1 MAPNKTDK
9 TDTKPAD
16 LTSSVG
22 RPGADPIEGLYH
34 KWIIPFGWRIA
45 LLILVALVGVA
56 VGKSLMSRRTERLG
70 AGFAALSKAE
80 DADALLA
87 VARDHDGSPAAAR
100 AQLEAARR
108 LFDEGKF
115 DQAATKF
122 SLARKAAQSS
132 PLAVAAG
139 LGEAYAVEAS
149 GKPEV
154 AEKTFVEI
162 AGNAG
167 SDALALDA
175 WLGAGRCAKAQG
187 KLAEAEK
194 HYSRAKEVAGDSPF
208 SRRRVDEA
216 RNALSSAR
224 HATRAADPAKPAEG
238 AATSA
243 PAAAA
248 PAVAPAAVRAT
259 IPVGAPAKKP

>member
-9 TDTKPAD
+9 N
-16 LTSSVG
+16 TSTLSQPLSAVA

-45 LLILVALVGVA
+45 IVILIALLGVALGRT
-56 VGKSLMSRRTERLG
+56 LMARRAERLG

-80 DADALLA
+80 DTDALLA
-87 VARDHDGSPAAAR
+87 VAREHDGSPAATR

-108 LFDEGKF
+108 VFDDAKY

-122 SLARKAAQSS
+122 SLARKAAQDSTF
-132 PLAVAAG
+132 AVAAS

-149 GKPEV
+149 GKPDV
-154 AEKTFVEI
+154 AEKSFAAI
-162 AGNAG
+162 ASNAG
-167 SDALALDA
+167 LEALTLDA

-194 HYSRAKEVAGDSPF
+194 YYARAKEAAGESPF
-208 SRRRVDEA
+208 ARRRVTEA
-216 RNALSSAR
+216 QNALASAR
-224 HATRAADPAKPAEG
+224 YATRAAEPAKPAD
-238 AATSA
+238 AAAPDA
-243 PAAAA
+243 PAAPAA
-248 PAVAPAAVRAT
+248 PGATPAPPAT
-259 IPVGAPAKKP
+259 PATPAKP